1 VRLLVLEDDPQVAR
15 SLQEGLER
23 AGYAVAA
30 FGTPSDADQAF
41 GRGEFD
47 AAVIDLG
54 LPHEDGLS
62 FIRRIRE
69 RGITVPM
76 VILTARDTLD
86 DCISGLD
93 AGADDY
99 MTKPFQLP
107 ELLARLR
114 ASIRRAHARATS
126 QLRIGRLQVDLGT
139 HELHV
144 DNDPFDLPPRERAV
158 LEALMLSAPN
168 AVRKDQLIHN
178 LVGWETEMLPNA
190 VEVYVSRLRP
200 KLLNLGLEIRA
211 VRGIGYRLEEPG
223 HAAKP

>member
-1 VRLLVLEDDPQVAR
+1 MAR

>member
-211 VRGIGYRLEEPG
+211 VRGIRYRLEEPG